1 MNARSGFV
9 RVLMVGFVSLG
20 VCGAACGDDEPSGGD
35 GSRPVTEFNGVPY
48 GATCANDADCGGAA
62 DSCCTGGKCS
72 AEGWC
77 SPHCASDNDCPES
90 FFCIDHS
97 GTRCFSACSDDRDCP
112 TGFICEEKSGH
123 RTCRYKDG

>member
-1 MNARSGFV
+1 MQRALVFI
-9 RVLMVGFVSLG
+9 VLIT
-20 VCGAACGDDEPSGGD
+20 GASACGSDEGD
-35 GSRPVTEFNGVPY
+35 GGGGRPVTEFDGVPY
-48 GATCANDADCGGAA
+48 AAICDSDDDCGGQS

-77 SPHCASDNDCPES
+77 SPRCNSDQDCPEG

-112 TGFICEEKSGH
+112 TDFVCEDKSGH
-123 RTCRYKDG
+123 RTCRHKD